1 MDKLNDI
8 QIAKTFN
15 LKEFECPCCKCVIL
29 HSDLLKFLIALR
41 KLVKEPI
48 HINSGYRCKQYN
60 DQVGGTPKSY
70 HTFGMA
76 ADIHARNIDIP
87 HLVIYAQQAG
97 FKGIG
102 LYGTFLHLDV
112 RPVKYHWEG

>member
-15 LKEFECPCCKCVIL
+15 LKEFECPCCKRVIL
-29 HSDLLKFLIALR
+29 HSDLLKNLITLR
-41 KLVKEPI
+41 KIINEPI
-48 HINSGYRCKQYN
+48 FINSGYRCINNN

-87 HLVIYAQQAG
+87 HLAIYAQQAG

-102 LYGTFLHLDV
+102 VYGTFLHLDV

>member
-1 MDKLNDI
+1 MDKLNNI
-8 QIAKTFN
+8 QIAKTFTLN
-15 LKEFECPCCKCVIL
+15 EFECPCCRRVIL
-29 HSDLLKFLIALR
+29 HSDLLNFLIKLR
-41 KLVKEPI
+41 KIINEPI
-48 HINSGYRCKQYN
+48 FINSGYRCKNNN

-87 HLVIYAQQAG
+87 HLAIYAQQAG

-102 LYGTFLHLDV
+102 VYETFLHLDV
-112 RPVKYHWEG
+112 RPVKYQWEG